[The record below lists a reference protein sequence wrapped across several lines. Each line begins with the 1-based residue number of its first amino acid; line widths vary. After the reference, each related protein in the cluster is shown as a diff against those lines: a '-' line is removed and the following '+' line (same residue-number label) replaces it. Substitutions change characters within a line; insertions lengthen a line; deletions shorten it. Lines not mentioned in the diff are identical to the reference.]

1 MTARM
6 TGHKSL
12 VLALLCPLL
21 ALPGAASAD
30 VKLDGEW
37 PAESPKVSLDATKIS
52 RSEALKQLAEKASW
66 SLVVKGAGDKLVEL
80 DAPLRVDVHIKD
92 QPADKVLAVLLAD
105 GSWVAKNDGGI
116 VSITTAPQ
124 GAVDQASP
132 PPVPEA
138 PPAPTTIKT
147 VKKRNVKVFGDSARI
162 GKDEVV
168 HDVTVMGGSVL
179 IEGRVTGKL
188 AVFGGH
194 AELASSAR
202 IDGDVALTGGDIKF
216 EEGAE
221 IGGDLAVVGGS
232 VEGANSVK
240 VGGSTE
246 LDPSDGEQQ
255 ASFFV
260 RAGHSISSGMRTA
273 AFLFIVGALFV
284 ALGGVRAESV
294 RTAIAASP
302 MRSIAL
308 GLVGLVGSIV
318 ALFLVALT
326 IIGIPFAAIGGIA
339 AVALA
344 FAGTASAAVVLG
356 AMVAG
361 HKSQNVYVHLAAG
374 CALFMVAGFVPWIG
388 GWVQAAIVFAGI
400 GGMVATRAMG
410 FLERKTK
417 PSFPNP
423 LPYR

>member
-1 MTARM
+1 MIRLPQ
-6 TGHKSL
+6 KSL
-12 VLALLCPLL
+12 ALALLFPLL
-21 ALPGAASAD
+21 ALPGVASAD
-30 VKLDGEW
+30 VKLEGEW
-37 PAESPKVSLDATKIS
+37 PAESPKISLDASKVS

-66 SLVVKGAGDKLVEL
+66 SLVVKGAGDEL
-80 DAPLRVDVHIKD
+80 VDVHIKD

-105 GSWVAKNDGGI
+105 GSWVAKNEGGI
-116 VSITTAPQ
+116 VSIA
-124 GAVDQASP
+124 AASSSAADQASP
-132 PPVPEA
+132 P
-138 PPAPTTIKT
+138 APTPPEPPTPPVKTI
-147 VKKRNVKVFGDSARI
+147 KKRNVKVFGDSARI

-221 IGGDLAVVGGS
+221 IGGDLAVMGGS
-232 VEGANSVK
+232 VEGADSVK

-260 RAGHSISSGMRTA
+260 RAGHAISSGMRTA
-273 AFLFIVGALFV
+273 AFLFIVGALFI
-284 ALGGVRAESV
+284 ALGAGRAESV

-308 GLVGLVGSIV
+308 GLVGLIGSIV
-318 ALFLVALT
+318 SLALVALT
-326 IIGIPFAAIGGIA
+326 IIGIPFAAFGAIA
-339 AVALA
+339 AVVLA

-361 HKSQNVYVHLAAG
+361 HKSENVYVHLAAG
-374 CALFMVAGFVPWIG
+374 CALFMVAGFLPWIG
-388 GWVQAAIVFAGI
+388 GWLQAAVVFAGI
-400 GGMVATRAMG
+400 GGMVTTRAMG
-410 FLERKTK
+410 FLEKKTA
-417 PSFPNP
+417 PTFPNP

>member
-1 MTARM
+1 MIRATK
-6 TGHKSL
+6 TL
-12 VLALLCPLL
+12 TLALLCTLTAVPSI
-21 ALPGAASAD
+21 ASAD
-30 VKLDGEW
+30 VRLDGTW
-37 PAESPKVSLDATKIS
+37 PAESPKVSLDATRVS

-66 SLVVKGAGDKLVEL
+66 SLVVKGAGDDL
-80 DAPLRVDVHIKD
+80 VDVHIKD

-105 GSWVAKNDGGI
+105 GNWVANNDGGI
-116 VSITTAPQ
+116 VSIAQAT
-124 GAVDQASP
+124 GAAADEVS
-132 PPVPEA
+132 
-138 PPAPTTIKT
+138 APTPPTPTPTPPSADTVKTI
-147 VKKRNVKVFGDSARI
+147 KKRNVKVFGDSAHI

-202 IDGDVALTGGDIKF
+202 VDGDVALTGGDIKF
-216 EEGAE
+216 AEGAE
-221 IGGDLAVVGGS
+221 IGGDLAVMGGS

-246 LDPSDGEQQ
+246 LDPSDGDGQ

-260 RAGHSISSGMRTA
+260 RAGHTISSGMRTA

-284 ALGGVRAESV
+284 ALGGARAERV
-294 RTAIAASP
+294 RTSIAASP

-308 GLVGLVGSIV
+308 GLVGVIGSII
-318 ALFLVALT
+318 ALILVALT
-326 IIGIPFAAIGGIA
+326 IIGIPFAAIGGVT

-344 FAGTASAAVVLG
+344 FAGTASAAVVVG

-374 CALFMVAGFVPWIG
+374 CALFMVAGFIPWIG
-388 GWVQAAIVFAGI
+388 GWVQAAMVLAGI

-410 FLERKTK
+410 FLEKKT
-417 PSFPNP
+417 PPGFPNP

>member
-1 MTARM
+1 MIRVAT
-6 TGHKSL
+6 KSL
-12 VLALLCPLL
+12 AVALFSLL
-21 ALPGAASAD
+21 VAVPGVASAD

-37 PAESPKVSLDATKIS
+37 PAESPKVSLEASRIS

-66 SLVVKGAGDKLVEL
+66 SLVLKGAGDELV
-80 DAPLRVDVHIKD
+80 DIHIKD
-92 QPADKVLAVLLAD
+92 QPADKVLAVLLAE
-105 GSWVAKNDGGI
+105 GAWVAKNEGGI
-116 VSITTAPQ
+116 VSIAAAPQ
-124 GAVDQASP
+124 GTVDNAGAPWPP
-132 PPVPEA
+132 PPVERDLKA
-138 PPAPTTIKT
+138 I
-147 VKKRNVKVFGDSARI
+147 KKRNVKVFGDSARV

-216 EEGAE
+216 AEGAE
-221 IGGDLAVVGGS
+221 IGGDLAVMGGS
-232 VEGANSVK
+232 VEGGNNVK

-246 LDPSDGEQQ
+246 LDPSNGDRQ
-255 ASFFV
+255 ASFLV
-260 RAGHSISSGMRTA
+260 RAGHEISSGMRTA

-284 ALGGVRAESV
+284 ALGGARAESV
-294 RTAIAASP
+294 RTSIATSP

-308 GLVGLVGSIV
+308 GLVGLIGTIVG
-318 ALFLVALT
+318 LVLICLT
-326 IIGIPFAAIGGIA
+326 IIGIPFAAIGAVA

-356 AMVAG
+356 TMVAG
-361 HKSQNVYVHLAAG
+361 HKSQNVYVHLAVG
-374 CALFMVAGFVPWIG
+374 CAIFMVAGFIPWVG
-388 GWVQAAIVFAGI
+388 GWAQAAIVFAGI

-410 FLERKTK
+410 FLERKPK
-417 PSFPNP
+417 PAFPNP

>member
-1 MTARM
+1 MTRAQLSRM

-12 VLALLCPLL
+12 ALALLCPLL
-21 ALPGAASAD
+21 ALPGVASAD

-52 RSEALKQLAEKASW
+52 RSEALKQLAWW
-66 SLVVKGAGDKLVEL
+66 SVVVMGAGDEL
-80 DAPLRVDVHIKD
+80 VDVHIKD

-116 VSITTAPQ
+116 VSITAAPQ

-132 PPVPEA
+132 PAPPVPEA
-138 PPAPTTIKT
+138 PPAPTAIKT

-221 IGGDLAVVGGS
+221 IGGDLAVMGGS

-308 GLVGLVGSIV
+308 GLVGLVGSFV
-318 ALFLVALT
+318 ALCLIALT
-326 IIGIPFAAIGGIA
+326 IIGIPFATIDGIA

-374 CALFMVAGFVPWIG
+374 CALFMVAGFLPWIG

>member
-1 MTARM
+1 MTRPL
-6 TGHKSL
+6 KSL

-21 ALPGAASAD
+21 ALPSVASAD

-37 PAESPKVSLDATKIS
+37 PAESPKVSLDASKIS

-66 SLVVKGAGDKLVEL
+66 SLVVKGAGDEL
-80 DAPLRVDVHIKD
+80 VDVHIKD

-116 VSITTAPQ
+116 VSIAEAPQ
-124 GAVDQASP
+124 GAVEQASALTP
-132 PPVPEA
+132 PT
-138 PPAPTTIKT
+138 PPTPPSADTVKTI
-147 VKKRNVKVFGDSARI
+147 KKRNVKVFGDSARI

-202 IDGDVALTGGDIKF
+202 IDGDVAVTGGDIKF

-240 VGGSTE
+240 IGGSTE

-273 AFLFIVGALFV
+273 AFLFIVGALFI

-294 RTAIAASP
+294 RTAIAQSP

-318 ALFLVALT
+318 ALILVALT

-339 AVALA
+339 AIALA

-374 CALFMVAGFVPWIG
+374 CALFMVAGFVPWVG

-417 PSFPNP
+417 PTFPNP